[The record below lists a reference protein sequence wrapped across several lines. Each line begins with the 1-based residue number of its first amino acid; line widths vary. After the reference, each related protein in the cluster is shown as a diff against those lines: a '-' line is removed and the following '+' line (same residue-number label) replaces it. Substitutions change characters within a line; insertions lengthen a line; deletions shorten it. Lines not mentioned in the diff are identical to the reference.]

1 MKAYKGFDKN
11 MQCNGFQYEEGKTY
25 EHDGDIEVCKSGF
38 HACTNPLDVLA
49 YYPAYQDSVYR
60 EVECEGD
67 IQTHSEDSKLAC
79 SKITVGAEIGLMG
92 LVKLGVKA
100 LFERVK
106 KEKPEQYTL
115 GDQSTAAT
123 SGYRSTAATSGYR
136 STAATSGEQSTAA
149 TSGYQSTAATSGYQS
164 TAVVFGEESIAVAN
178 GYGAKAKGPLN
189 RYIAVTEY
197 DENFHLIDFQ
207 AIKVDGERIKPDT
220 YYVLKNG
227 EFVEWE
233 ED

>member
-1 MKAYKGFDKN
+1 M
-11 MQCNGFQYEEGKTY
+11 
-25 EHDGDIEVCKSGF
+25 
-38 HACTNPLDVLA
+38 
-49 YYPAYQDSVYR
+49 
-60 EVECEGD
+60 
-67 IQTHSEDSKLAC
+67 
-79 SKITVGAEIGLMG
+79 
-92 LVKLGVKA
+92 
-100 LFERVK
+100 
-106 KEKPEQYTL
+106 
-115 GDQSTAAT
+115 
-123 SGYRSTAATSGYR
+123 
-136 STAATSGEQSTAA
+136 
-149 TSGYQSTAATSGYQS
+149 
-164 TAVVFGEESIAVAN
+164 VFGEESIAVAN

>member
-106 KEKPEQYTL
+106 KEKPEQYTS
-115 GDQSTAAT
+115 GYQSTAAT
-123 SGYRSTAATSGYR
+123 SGY
-136 STAATSGEQSTAA
+136 QSTAA
-149 TSGYQSTAATSGYQS
+149 TSGNQSTAATSGDHSTAATSGDQSTAATSGYQS

-189 RYIAVTEY
+189 CYIAVTEY

-207 AIKVDGERIKPDT
+207 AIKVDGERIKPDI